1 MLRITK
7 VADSPSQITLKLEGK
22 IVSDWVAL
30 LECECLTA
38 LQGQRRVLLDFA
50 AVTFMSSHGVW
61 MLKRLA
67 SEDLLLVNCSA
78 FIEDLLQVA
87 GKDKERLGNVS
98 VI

>member
-30 LECECLTA
+30 LECECLTTFRE
-38 LQGQRRVLLDFA
+38 QRRVLLDFA
-50 AVTFMSSHGVW
+50 AVTFMSSHGIW

-67 SEDLLLVNCSA
+67 SEDLLLFNCSA
-78 FIEDLLQVA
+78 FIEDLLQVG
-87 GKDKERLGNVS
+87 GKDEEHLDNVS

>member
-7 VADSPSQITLKLEGK
+7 VAESPSQITFKLEGK

-30 LECECLTA
+30 LERECLAA
-38 LQGQRRVLLDFA
+38 LQGQRRVFLDFA
-50 AVTFMSSHGVW
+50 AVTFISSHGVW
-61 MLKRLA
+61 MLKHLA

-78 FIEDLLQVA
+78 FIEDLLQVG
-87 GKDKERLGNVS
+87 GKDGERSGKVP